1 MYVDKIWVN
10 EGLEIGRD
18 GLEKLVK
25 EVNLSEDITHRS
37 EMPEWYKRV
46 KGDAV
51 AVEFRSK
58 PPASHYTLIGIHGLA
73 RSGKDEVGRILLSS
87 MGGDWDGGAFAD
99 VPKRMLNL
107 MGVDT
112 SDEAKD
118 KDDPYYGVS
127 VRKMMQTLGTDWGRS
142 LDEDI
147 WIKAFTKLYPKGK
160 YVITDV
166 RMENEAKFI
175 RDNGGIIIH
184 VKGRGGI
191 DTTHSSEAGIKAKA
205 LDIVINN
212 TGTLEELREG
222 VVNRLIPTL
231 ERYYSFMEQCRGNRE
246 GGNG

>member
-1 MYVDKIWVN
+1 MYVERTVVS
-10 EGLEIGRD
+10 EGWELSKD
-18 GLEKLVK
+18 GLEKSVL
-25 EVNLSEDITHRS
+25 EENLSDKPEWVSDK
-37 EMPEWYKRV
+37 PEWYKRV

-51 AVEFRSK
+51 AVEFKSK
-58 PPASHYTLIGIHGLA
+58 PPAKHYTLVGIHGLA
-73 RSGKDEVGRILLSS
+73 RSGKDEVGRILLSN
-87 MGGDWDGGAFAD
+87 MGEDWDGGAFAN

-107 MGVDT
+107 MGIDT

-118 KDDPYYGVS
+118 KDDPYYGIS

-175 RDNGGIIIH
+175 RDNGGIVIH

-191 DTTHSSEAGIKAKA
+191 NTTHPSEAGIEVKG
-205 LDIVINN
+205 LDVVIENV
-212 TGTLEELREG
+212 GTLEELREG
-222 VVNRLIPTL
+222 IVNELVPTL
-231 ERYYSFMEQCRGNRE
+231 KECYSSVEQQRE
-246 GGNG
+246 GWDG

>member
-51 AVEFRSK
+51 AIEYRSK

-73 RSGKDEVGRILLSS
+73 RSGKDEVGRILLSN
-87 MGGDWDGGAFAD
+87 MGGDWDGGAFAN

-118 KDDPYYGVS
+118 KDDPYYGIS

-142 LDEDI
+142 LDEGI

-160 YVITDV
+160 YIITDV

-175 RDNGGIIIH
+175 RDNGGIVIH

-191 DTTHSSEAGIKAKA
+191 NTTHSSEAGIEVQDM
-205 LDIVINN
+205 DIVVEN
-212 TGTLEELREG
+212 TGTLEELRESI
-222 VVNRLIPTL
+222 VNELVPTL
-231 ERYYSFMEQCRGNRE
+231 KEYYSFVEQQRESRE
-246 GGNG
+246 GQDG

>member
-1 MYVDKIWVN
+1 MYEDKVWVS
-10 EGLEIGRD
+10 EKWWLSKD
-18 GLEKLVK
+18 GLERSVT
-25 EVNLSEDITHRS
+25 EENLSDK
-37 EMPEWYKRV
+37 PEWYKRV

-51 AVEFRSK
+51 AVEFKSE

-87 MGGDWDGGAFAD
+87 MGGDWDGGAFAN

-107 MGVDT
+107 MGIDT

-118 KDDPYYGVS
+118 KDDPYYDIS
-127 VRKMMQTLGTDWGRS
+127 VRKMMQTLGTDWGRG

-147 WIKAFTKLYPKGK
+147 WIKAFTKLYSKGK

-184 VKGRGGI
+184 VNGRGGI
-191 DTTHSSEAGIKAKA
+191 NTTHPSEAGIEVKD
-205 LDIVINN
+205 LDVVINN
-212 TGTLEELREG
+212 TGTLEDLREG
-222 VVNRLIPTL
+222 IVNELVPTL
-231 ERYYSFMEQCRGNRE
+231 KEYYSLVEKSRE
-246 GGNG
+246 GSEGQDG

>member
-1 MYVDKIWVN
+1 MYEDKLWVS
-10 EGLEIGRD
+10 EKWWLSKD
-18 GLEKLVK
+18 GLDKSVSE
-25 EVNLSEDITHRS
+25 ENLSNK
-37 EMPEWYKRV
+37 PEWYKRV
-46 KGDAV
+46 RGDAV

-58 PPASHYTLIGIHGLA
+58 PPASHYTIIGIHGLA
-73 RSGKDEVGRILLSS
+73 RSGKDEVGRILLSN
-87 MGGDWDGGAFAD
+87 MGEDWDRGAFAN

-147 WIKAFTKLYPKGK
+147 WIKAFAKLYPKGK

-175 RDNGGIIIH
+175 RDNGGIVIH

-191 DTTHSSEAGIKAKA
+191 ETTHSSEAGIEVKA

-231 ERYYSFMEQCRGNRE
+231 ESYYSFMEQRREYKE

>member
-1 MYVDKIWVN
+1 MYVEKTVVS
-10 EGLEIGRD
+10 EGWELSKD
-18 GLEKLVK
+18 GLERSVT
-25 EVNLSEDITHRS
+25 EENLSDK
-37 EMPEWYKRV
+37 PEWYKRV
-46 KGDAV
+46 RGLAV
-51 AVEFRSK
+51 DVEYRSK
-58 PPASHYTLIGIHGLA
+58 SPASHYTLIGIHGLA
-73 RSGKDEVGRILLSS
+73 RSGKDEVGRILLSN
-87 MGGDWDGGAFAD
+87 MGEDWDRGAFAD

-147 WIKAFTKLYPKGK
+147 WIKAFAKLYPKGK

-175 RDNGGIIIH
+175 RDNGGIVIH

-191 DTTHSSEAGIKAKA
+191 ETTHSSEAGIEVKD
-205 LDIVINN
+205 LDLVISN

-222 VVNRLIPTL
+222 VISRVIPTL
-231 ERYYSFMEQCRGNRE
+231 KRYDSLMEWYRGNRE
-246 GGNG
+246 GQDG

>member
-1 MYVDKIWVN
+1 MYKDKVWFS
-10 EGLEIGRD
+10 EKWWLSKD
-18 GLEKLVK
+18 GLEKSVT
-25 EVNLSEDITHRS
+25 EERLSDK
-37 EMPEWYKRV
+37 PEWYKRV
-46 KGDAV
+46 RGDAV
-51 AVEFRSK
+51 AVEYRSK

-87 MGGDWDGGAFAD
+87 MGGDWDGGAFAN

-118 KDDPYYGVS
+118 KDDFYYNIS
-127 VRKMMQTLGTDWGRS
+127 ARKMMQTLGTDWGRG

-147 WIKAFTKLYPKGK
+147 WIKAFTKANPKGK

-166 RMENEAKFI
+166 RMENEANFI

-191 DTTHSSEAGIKAKA
+191 DTTHPSEAGIEVQDM
-205 LDIVINN
+205 DIVIENV
-212 TGTLEELREG
+212 GTLEELREG
-222 VVNRLIPTL
+222 VVNELVPTL
-231 ERYYSFMEQCRGNRE
+231 KKYYSLVEKCRE
-246 GGNG
+246 GWNG

>member
-1 MYVDKIWVN
+1 MYVDKMWVN
-10 EGLEIGRD
+10 EGLKIGRD

-25 EVNLSEDITHRS
+25 EVNLSENITHRS

-51 AVEFRSK
+51 DVEYRSN
-58 PPASHYTLIGIHGLA
+58 PPASYYTLIGIHGLA
-73 RSGKDEVGRILLSS
+73 RSGKDEVGRILLSNI
-87 MGGDWDGGAFAD
+87 GEEWNRGAFAN

-107 MGVDT
+107 MGIDT

-118 KDDPYYGVS
+118 KDDPYYGIS
-127 VRKMMQTLGTDWGRS
+127 VRKMMQTLGTDWGRA

-160 YVITDV
+160 YIITDV

-175 RDNGGIIIH
+175 RDNGGIVIH

-191 DTTHSSEAGIKAKA
+191 ETTHSSEAGIEVKG
-205 LDIVINN
+205 LDVVVEN

-222 VVNRLIPTL
+222 IVNELVPTL
-231 ERYYSFMEQCRGNRE
+231 KEYYSFVEQQRESRE
-246 GGNG
+246 GQDG